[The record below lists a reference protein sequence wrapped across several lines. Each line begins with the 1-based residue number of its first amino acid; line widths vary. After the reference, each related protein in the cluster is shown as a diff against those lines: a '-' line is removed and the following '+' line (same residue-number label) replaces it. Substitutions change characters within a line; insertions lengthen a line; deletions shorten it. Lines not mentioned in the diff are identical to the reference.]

1 MVPLVGESFIA
12 KNKKAYK
19 ISQVVAQPET
29 GGVFTVLSNSQVPPN
44 YHKKIPSAQGT
55 EESRFAIVWDITIP
69 GWREKT

>member
-1 MVPLVGESFIA
+1 MVPLVGERFIA
-12 KNKKAYK
+12 KNKQSYV
-19 ISQVVAQPET
+19 ISQVVKQPET

-44 YHKKIPSAQGT
+44 YHKKIPAGKGT